1 VSSVVQ
7 LLLMSVAAI
16 FEVGGD
22 ALIRRGITGGG
33 LVFVIL
39 GFLVLGSYGI
49 AVNLS
54 GLDFSRM
61 IGVYIGW
68 FTLVSMLFGRYVF
81 GDKGSPTLWFGVG
94 LVLLGSL
101 VIQTGAR
108 REDKAKAALSGQ
120 ANEH

>member
-1 VSSVVQ
+1 MQ
-7 LLLMSVAAI
+7 LLLMSVAAL